1 MALIDGRCP
10 NCGSILYLDS
20 SVEKGHCLFCDAV
33 FDSAQA
39 IEIALDPTGV
49 EFPNLPQPK
58 YEGPDLRPGAGAA
71 IPAAKAKRQPPAPK
85 KAVPK
90 APPIVKEPVQ
100 MPDFKLDGKTRIRII
115 LVILLIVVIVAAIAV
130 PLIMRRE
137 DARGKLLAALP
148 EFTPSP
154 IEVENNVDIGRT
166 DNSYLRI
173 VLGQDITKDD
183 AVDFFQAYAQKRAEI
198 YGLDLTGEIYEPV
211 TVKII
216 TPEGGWK
223 IDRPAGRA
231 SLEDGSAIV
240 PLNP

>member
-1 MALIDGRCP
+1 M
-10 NCGSILYLDS
+10 
-20 SVEKGHCLFCDAV
+20 EKGHCLFCDAV

-39 IEIALDPTGV
+39 IEIASDPTGV

-137 DARGKLLAALP
+137 EPAKTACRPAK
-148 EFTPSP
+148 FTPSP
-154 IEVENNVDIGRT
+154 RKLKKCRYGHAPQQLFAIAW
-166 DNSYLRI
+166 
-173 VLGQDITKDD
+173 GQDITKDD
-183 AVDFFQAYAQKRAEI
+183 AMDFSGLRQKRAEI
-198 YGLDLTGEIYEPV
+198 YGWI
-211 TVKII
+211 
-216 TPEGGWK
+216 
-223 IDRPAGRA
+223 
-231 SLEDGSAIV
+231 
-240 PLNP
+240 